1 MVADPSRYAQE
12 RKFYADKAA
21 VLLGYGSISLRGDLE
36 LKRLFLDSRA
46 DLRASGVAMLDRFT
60 STLNTEAIDSDT
72 PIYYVDNPYADQK
85 PFAGRWRLVRNEQFR
100 DPTDPNL
107 QGIAQTLRK
116 GYLETISTDA
126 TTWTEARLVGAKQA
140 IQDATESAL
149 TSASS
154 RVFKVQFRN
163 VSPFATEAIL
173 NAFVGV
179 ATLTDPVIEGKSWV
193 GTFSLLYC
201 NSTIGEDG
209 SAVIEFLLADS
220 RFQVTSFDNL
230 LTPKQS
236 DLIYLY
242 GVAKTD
248 VPDIIA
254 TWKALAIVGSTATVS
269 YNKDDELVD
278 LILRKRNVN
287 PLISLTNFRMA
298 KRCNEYTIYDIYF
311 GLTKAQVEAYAE
323 LVVPVGQS
331 WTVRPSYDQSDGT
344 WTVEIEKHI
353 QVAQDVDLYV
363 SASTPLRTTT
373 TAQYL
378 GSPDE
383 DLYAEFMDTDVAGF
397 QYQRKVVKLDNCLN
411 DVTLAVDFQKAKI
424 SPLSPVTMTALGY
437 TYNRFYRGLRL
448 PFSIPT
454 FQTGYG
460 YAMQG
465 TYNES
470 GVFDG
475 ELTEEMRLPFGFTR
489 VTANSIMAYRADYTF
504 SGLSASV
511 PIPST
516 VTAGAFYSLD
526 DEFEEKFGTYRG
538 VLRYTQAMP
547 TYTVGYSARAGLSN
561 TVSEMYT
568 GYLSLPVIPAAVQG
582 TVVAGEW
589 SIDDTGGYRMH
600 ARKATSVE
608 GAWEHVEERGPFSNS
623 TFYGFSNFRTLP
635 TIPHP
640 GIGRYRMRAQLQDD
654 HTYSGQV
661 QYSVPDDGAQ
671 FKFVSKLTGLDA
683 DYSFGYKN
691 IAAPIDAPGM
701 TRGRVHQARFS
712 VNEDGGYDGLVE
724 ETQSFP
730 TIVSFERSRNLEGV
744 KTALAYENSPTQ
756 PEIPAGRSVG
766 ELAVSL
772 NPDYTYRGTLEVFEA
787 NEPVTEFSLV
797 VTNDIERTIYQRT
810 VLGAGAYEDAEASG
824 NGALHTVTSN
834 LDVTT
839 GLYHNVIQSTYAKSR
854 ATFGESYS
862 RFQKT
867 TSVTDLATLGA
878 DYTTIFY
885 PGFYYSK
892 TLTPNGD
899 GTYQRGLS
907 IKQGV
912 AFQSERMLVDC
923 GIGGFTY
930 HTIYRNQAT
939 PPTLEAPEQTNY
951 SVQLRNLEV
960 NDFQLYDFTK
970 VEEQPHAPAN
980 FGEDVISWVEN
991 LGASRGDVVTYPG
1004 TSDDVEGYKY
1014 ISAYGEWIW
1023 YKVRALKYFP
1033 TAVTAAAWI
1042 SGFSDNSFRES
1053 GAMFLAEYSYRY
1065 GHWRQLRKFGAPYFA
1080 DNRIGVTLAMR
1091 ADKLPPGT

>member
-12 RKFYADKAA
+12 RKFYEDKAA

-60 STLNTEAIDSDT
+60 STLNAESIDSDT

-100 DPTDPNL
+100 NPTDPNL

-126 TTWTEARLVGAKQA
+126 TTWTEAHLVGAKQA
-140 IQDATESAL
+140 IQDATASAL
-149 TSASS
+149 TPAST

-179 ATLTDPVIEGKSWV
+179 ATLTNPVIEGEMRT
-193 GTFSLLYC
+193 GTFSLLYG

-242 GVAKTD
+242 GVAKPD
-248 VPDIIA
+248 VPDIID

-287 PLISLTNFRMA
+287 SLISLTNFRTA

-311 GLTKAQVEAYAE
+311 GLTEAQVKAYAE
-323 LVVPVGQS
+323 LAVPVGQS
-331 WTVRPSYDQSDGT
+331 WTVRPSYDQSEGT

-378 GSPDE
+378 GSSDE
-383 DLYAEFMDTDVAGF
+383 DLYAEFMDTDVAGY

-448 PFSIPT
+448 PFSIPA
-454 FQTGYG
+454 FQTGHG
-460 YAMQG
+460 CAMQG

-489 VTANSIMAYRADYTF
+489 TTAKSIMGYREDYTF
-504 SGLSASV
+504 SGLSDSAL
-511 PIPST
+511 IPT
-516 VTAGAFYSLD
+516 VVTAGFSYSLD

-538 VLRYTQAMP
+538 VLRYTRSVP
-547 TYTVGYSARAGLSN
+547 TYSTGYSARGGLSN
-561 TVSEMYT
+561 TFSEMYT
-568 GYLSLPVIPAAVQG
+568 GYATLPVIPASVQG
-582 TVVAGEW
+582 EITAGDW
-589 SIDDTGGYRMH
+589 SIEEAGGYSMR
-600 ARKATSVE
+600 ARKVASVE
-608 GAWEHVEERGPFSNS
+608 RAWGHVEEAGPFSRS
-623 TFYGFSNFRTLP
+623 TFYGFSNFRTVP
-635 TIPHP
+635 TISTPY
-640 GIGRYRMRAQLQDD
+640 IGRYRMQSQIQDD
-654 HTYSGQV
+654 LTYSGLV
-661 QYSVPDDGAQ
+661 RYSVPGDGAQ
-671 FKFVSKLTGLDA
+671 FKFVSKLTGQDA

-691 IAAPIDAPGM
+691 IAAPIDAPDM
-701 TRGRVHQARFS
+701 TQGHVHQARFS

-730 TIVSFERSRNLEGV
+730 TMVSFERSRNLEGV
-744 KTALAYENSPTQ
+744 KTAFAYENSPTQ
-756 PEIPAGRSVG
+756 PEIPADCSVG
-766 ELAVSL
+766 ELAISL
-772 NPDYTYRGTLEVFEA
+772 NPDYTYRGTLEVFDA
-787 NEPVTEFSLV
+787 NKPPEEFSQV
-797 VTNDIERTIYQRT
+797 VTDDTEHTIYRRT
-810 VLGAGAYEDAEASG
+810 VLGAEMYEDAETVG
-824 NGALHTVTSN
+824 DRTVQTVTSE
-834 LDVTT
+834 LDVNT
-839 GLYHNVIQSTYAKSR
+839 GLYRNVIQSVYSKSR
-854 ATFGESYS
+854 ATFGEGYS

-867 TSVTDLATLGA
+867 TSVTDLATTGS
-878 DYTTIFY
+878 DYTTSFL
-885 PGFYYSK
+885 PGFKYSK
-892 TLTPNGD
+892 TLVTNDD
-899 GTYQRGLS
+899 GTYRRELS
-907 IKQGV
+907 VEQGV
-912 AFQSERMLVDC
+912 AMQSDKILV
-923 GIGGFTY
+923 GNSPNGFTY
-930 HTIYRNQAT
+930 HTLYRNIAT
-939 PPTLEAPEQTNY
+939 QPTLSAPEQTCY
-951 SVQLRNLEV
+951 SKQLTNFGV
-960 NDFQLYDFTK
+960 NDFELYDFTE
-970 VEEQPHAPAN
+970 VEEQPHAPTN
-980 FGEDVISWVEN
+980 FGEDVISWVEDM
-991 LGASRGDVVTYPG
+991 GVTRANETTFPHREIDHMEARQY
-1004 TSDDVEGYKY
+1004 T
-1014 ISAYGEWIW
+1014 SAYGEWQW
-1023 YKVRALKYFP
+1023 FKMHAMKYFA
-1033 TAVTAAAWI
+1033 TAVTAAAWV
-1042 SGFSDNSFRES
+1042 SGHHDAGFTRTAD
-1053 GAMFLAEYSYRY
+1053 GLFLASYTYSY
-1065 GHWRQLRKFGAPYFA
+1065 GQWTELMAFDEPLMISNAGGLKIPTPA
-1080 DNRIGVTLAMR
+1080 
-1091 ADKLPPGT
+1091 